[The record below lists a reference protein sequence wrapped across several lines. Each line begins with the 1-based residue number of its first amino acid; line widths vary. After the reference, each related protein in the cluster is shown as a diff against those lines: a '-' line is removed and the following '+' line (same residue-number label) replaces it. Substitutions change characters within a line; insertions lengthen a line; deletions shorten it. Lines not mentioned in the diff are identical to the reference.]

1 MADTGWLDPGLAQMH
16 GGGAVVWSNDTNAA
30 GEDGTVATSNT
41 INGNGETTAGLEC
54 TNFNASLPVGAT
66 VNGVEARIKRAYDSG
81 ASTDPACDALLLL
94 VVGGSPEGADYADT
108 GTGWPADTLGWSAT
122 YGGAAD
128 VWSTSI
134 DRAAVN
140 SPDFGVILTAQCF
153 GGLGSYTVALVDA
166 IQLKVYYTEAG
177 GGKPAQYYQMMRNG

>member
-1 MADTGWLDPGLAQMH
+1 MH
-16 GGGAVVWSNDTNAA
+16 GGGAVVWSDDTNAA
-30 GEDGTVATSNT
+30 GEDGTVTTSNT

-81 ASTDPACDALLLL
+81 ASTDPACDASLLL

-166 IQLKVYYTEAG
+166 IQLKVYYTEAAAGQPTMRRFG
-177 GGKPAQYYQMMRNG
+177 GVPGMGQGRKIGRSW